1 LHPTLRGGNSHFRV
15 GLTRA
20 LCNMA
25 YMITISIYSTT
36 TAYMITISTN
46 NIIVAYIITIS
57 INSQRVNAF
66 HKLV

>member
-1 LHPTLRGGNSHFRV
+1 
-15 GLTRA
+15 
-20 LCNMA
+20 MA